1 MEDLLLLIMVL
12 QEKLKANIIDLF
24 RNNAGYYIL
33 DPAIFILD
41 LNCRDSRVSIQNKS
55 IE

>member
-41 LNCRDSRVSIQNKS
+41 LNYRGIRVSIQTKS